1 MSEERKISR
10 IVKMID
16 LACAIESGENV
27 LPPPVSASSK
37 PAKKTTDDDDV
48 DDDDANDDNDNDNK
62 KSEGETIAA
71 AAATTEPAQK
81 KRKPTLTIE
90 EEEAIFA
97 EGDSD
102 NDDGDD
108 DDDDDDFKAPSKA
121 KSDVKNNKNI
131 DDDDDDNDDD
141 DEKGRKMKRG
151 RKQRKN
157 KKDAPV
163 IGKRI
168 MMNIFEKEFPE
179 YVFSREEVESLTPEQ
194 QAYLSCLKV
203 NELKTKLAKNGVST
217 AGGKRSLV
225 NKVAH
230 CVSVGVPP
238 KCPKC
243 KTGTL
248 RMVGESKFACTG
260 FYKPDDGSEEVK
272 CDFVSDKV
280 DLIPW
285 VAEDGCFL

>member
-71 AAATTEPAQK
+71 AATTTEPAQK

-131 DDDDDDNDDD
+131 DDDDDDDDD